1 MVRRS
6 ATGEGGT
13 LTCRTPEDMRRAACG
28 TGRRNASRTSP
39 FMTTPGMLALLEERT
54 NISRDITP
62 VDASATL
69 SD

>member
-1 MVRRS
+1 
-6 ATGEGGT
+6 
-13 LTCRTPEDMRRAACG
+13 
-28 TGRRNASRTSP
+28 
-39 FMTTPGMLALLEERT
+39 MLALLEERT